1 MEKWL
6 LNCLRSQFKITG
18 FLLLFGFALH
28 FYLSQLFSR
37 QFTFQKFL
45 VLCTSG
51 YNFENNS
58 EICIQYS
65 INNIAIVIAF
75 FFSCLD
81 GTRG

>member
-6 LNCLRSQFKITG
+6 LNYLRSQFKITG
-18 FLLLFGFALH
+18 FLLLFVFALH
-28 FYLSQLFSR
+28 FYLPQLFSR

-51 YNFENNS
+51 YNFEHNS
-58 EICIQYS
+58 EIYIQYS

-75 FFSCLD
+75 FFLAV
-81 GTRG
+81 